1 MQFLF
6 IFFRS
11 SKTLLRGAGC
21 DLSLNSG
28 RVSATASTTSVWP
41 LTSTQAAVQL
51 NQQREE
57 KKWKAEPRITLK
69 QTKKPTK
76 TVC

>member
-1 MQFLF
+1 MQISFF
-6 IFFRS
+6 FFRS
-11 SKTLLRGAGC
+11 SKTLLSGAGC

-51 NQQREE
+51 NQQRE
-57 KKWKAEPRITLK
+57 KKKVKGWATNHIKTNK
-69 QTKKPTK
+69 QTY
-76 TVC
+76 